1 MNVPSLR
8 LAATAL
14 CWVVFASVGG
24 GRCCCRA
31 GWVDPDTP
39 NEFRTT
45 TSNFAKDTR
54 EFGLVRELLP
64 FANWI
69 NCAFSLLFTSIL
81 LR

>member
-8 LAATAL
+8 LAALAL

-24 GRCCCRA
+24 RGCCCWA

-45 TSNFAKDTR
+45 TSNFVKDTR
-54 EFGLVRELLP
+54 EFDLVRELSP

-69 NCAFSLLFTSIL
+69 NFAFSLV
-81 LR
+81 